1 MQKNKTLNEKQK
13 YNFFFIINPNAGKE
27 EAKQKWPLIE
37 RILTQKKIKYSSA
50 FTTKQGDAENYTI
63 EKIYEGFRYFI
74 VVGGDGTLNEVVNG
88 IFRQNSVSYSEIFI
102 GLIQMGTGNDWAR
115 YYGFNNNI
123 ENSVKRLENINVKQQ
138 DVGKIIFND
147 SGEQKEA
154 YFINV
159 AGLCFDAVVVK
170 ATNAM
175 KERGQRTKS
184 AYLIALLS
192 SLIKYKPWELKI
204 KINGTELNGKFLSI
218 SIGNGKYSGGG
229 MMQTPNAIIDDG
241 LLDVTI
247 YDDMPK
253 SKIIRNVKKLYDGT
267 VINVSGVKTF
277 RCKTLQIENLN
288 NQSVIFAETDG
299 EIIGNGP
306 YTISVLHNVLN
317 ILS

>member
-27 EAKQKWPLIE
+27 EAKHKWPLIE
-37 RILTQKKIKYSSA
+37 RILGQKNIKYSFA
-50 FTTKQGDAENYTI
+50 FTEKQGDAEKITI
-63 EKIYEGFRYFI
+63 EKISEGFRYFV

-88 IFRQNSVSYSEIFI
+88 IFKQNSEAYSEIHL
-102 GLIQMGTGNDWAR
+102 GLIQMGTGNDWSR
-115 YYGFNNNI
+115 YYGFNNDI
-123 ENSVKRLENINVKQQ
+123 ENSVKRIENINIKQQ

-147 SGEQKEA
+147 NGESKEA

-192 SLIKYKPWELKI
+192 SLIKYKPWDLKI
-204 KINGTELNGKFLSI
+204 KINGTELCGKFLSI

-229 MMQTPNAIIDDG
+229 MMQTPDAIIDDG
-241 LLDVTI
+241 MLDVTI
-247 YDDMPK
+247 YEDMPK
-253 SKIIRNVKKLYDGT
+253 SKVVKNVKKLYDGT
-267 VINVSGVKTF
+267 VTKVSGVKTF

-288 NQSVIFAETDG
+288 PQSVIFAETDG

-306 YTISVLHNVLN
+306 YTITVMHKVLN